1 MTRIKKTR
9 TERSIGAAKKPLEK
23 QSSSKATLA
32 KKKGKGRPAG
42 AKANIDGARKKA
54 KPKSKQSINPQDLM
68 VGSKKAI
75 QLVVTPKKQP
85 MTPKVTI
92 HKVKPT
98 PAVQQQTPE
107 QELAAIEIDERL
119 NELLDSL
126 DNNIDISAADQSYV
140 EQLTARHQQLMIDLG
155 LTDEEEEE
163 KEDDISDSKKIIPS
177 DNEQD
182 MWNRFD
188 DANLDDYRDES

>member
-1 MTRIKKTR
+1 
-9 TERSIGAAKKPLEK
+9 
-23 QSSSKATLA
+23 
-32 KKKGKGRPAG
+32 
-42 AKANIDGARKKA
+42 
-54 KPKSKQSINPQDLM
+54 M

-155 LTDEEEEE
+155 LTDEEEE